1 MLRTGDI
8 LDLGPLETQLIIKKT
23 AVETD
28 GQSFEM
34 EMVVGPQNPGPPLHT
49 HPHAAEVY
57 EVLDGEIELNVD
69 GAWQTYSAGEKA
81 VIAKGIPHTYRNA
94 SLEPV
99 RVYNKHQP
107 AMQFSDY
114 FETMRKVANSEA
126 VTAQP
131 TSFKALLHFAVM
143 MTSYPEEIRSVAPPY
158 PVMRLFGWIGQLL
171 GYRV

>member
-1 MLRTGDI
+1 MLETGDI
-8 LDLGPLETQLIIKKT
+8 VDLGPFDTKLIIKKT
-23 AVETD
+23 AAETD

-34 EMVVGPQNPGPPLHT
+34 EMVIGPHNPGPPLHT

-57 EVLDGEIELNVD
+57 EVLDGEIELNVN
-69 GAWQTYSAGEKA
+69 GTWQTYPAGKKA
-81 VIAKGIPHTYRNA
+81 VIAKGVPHTYRNTSVA
-94 SLEPV
+94 PV
-99 RVYNKHQP
+99 RVYNRHQP
-107 AMQFSDY
+107 AMHFSDY
-114 FETMRKVANSEA
+114 FETMGKVTNSEG

-143 MTSYPEEIRSVAPPY
+143 MTSYPEEIRSAAPPY

>member
-1 MLRTGDI
+1 MLRAGDI
-8 LDLGPLETQLIIKKT
+8 LDLGPFETRLIIKKT

-34 EMVVGPQNPGPPLHT
+34 EMAVGPQNPGPPLHT
-49 HPHAAEVY
+49 HPYATEVY
-57 EVLDGEIELNVD
+57 EVLDGEIELNMD
-69 GAWQTYSAGEKA
+69 GVWQTYSAGEKA
-81 VIAKGIPHTYRNA
+81 VIAGGVPHTYRNA
-94 SLEPV
+94 SHEPV

-114 FETMRKVANSEA
+114 FETMHMVANSDA

-143 MTSYPEEIRSVAPPY
+143 MAGYPEEIRSVAPPNS
-158 PVMRLFGWIGQLL
+158 VMRLFGRIGQLL

>member
-8 LDLGPLETQLIIKKT
+8 LDLGPLDTRLIIMKT
-23 AVETD
+23 AAETD

-34 EMVVGPQNPGPPLHT
+34 EIVVGPQNPGPPLHT

-69 GAWQTYSAGEKA
+69 GVWQTYSAGQKA
-81 VIAKGIPHTYRNA
+81 VIARGVPHTYRNTSDRA
-94 SLEPV
+94 IT
-99 RVYNKHQP
+99 VYNRHQP

-114 FETMRKVANSEA
+114 FETMHEVANSDA
-126 VTAQP
+126 VTSQP

-143 MTSYPEEIRSVAPPY
+143 IADYPEEIRSVAPPD
-158 PVMRLFGWIGQLL
+158 PVMRLFGWFGRLL